1 MAEMIGMALHAVNLL
16 LLVGLLYIYVQ
27 NYRQLKT
34 KLTAGLVLF
43 ASLFL
48 LQSLMNIYFDAT
60 MIMKSSGSAETADTF
75 IEAVKVVGFAI
86 LLWVSW
92 E

>member
-1 MAEMIGMALHAVNLL
+1 MAEMIGMALHAINVIMLL
-16 LLVGLLYIYVQ
+16 ALLYIYIQ

-34 KLTAGLVLF
+34 KLTAGLVIF

-48 LQSLMNIYFDAT
+48 LQSIMNVYFDAT
-60 MIMKSSGSAETADTF
+60 MVMYSSGSAETAATL
-75 IEAVKVVGFAI
+75 IEGIKAIGFAI

-92 E
+92 D